1 MSFQRA
7 EDSKQP
13 DVKLQNGGDIFWILL
28 FYKKLNPTQKWPFL
42 SKTTQPLSSRVGEP
56 FSWKAICLVA
66 PGWSG
71 LSGGEVTGH
80 MLRLVLAGGLS
91 ADPSDH
97 YLGQV
102 LNLLEIIWQKSLH
115 TFHWHFCFRRGMPP
129 LALRLSLWFMV
140 ELKPDYT
147 TRGEESYTQ
156 PAFMHNHSVT
166 GMSLEIKINQVWTN
180 WLLRLICFECIQTQN
195 PCSLSS
201 NTLWLQSQQSSL
213 PESMTERCAAWQQ
226 DINWRY

>member
-13 DVKLQNGGDIFWILL
+13 DVKLQNGGEIFWILL

-102 LNLLEIIWQKSLH
+102 LNLLEIIWQNSTYL
-115 TFHWHFCFRRGMPP
+115 P
-129 LALRLSLWFMV
+129 LALLFQERHAAAGFETQFMIYGRAQARLYNPGWRIVHTACFHAQSLCNG
-140 ELKPDYT
+140 D
-147 TRGEESYTQ
+147 
-156 PAFMHNHSVT
+156 VT
-166 GMSLEIKINQVWTN
+166 WN
-180 WLLRLICFECIQTQN
+180 
-195 PCSLSS
+195 
-201 NTLWLQSQQSSL
+201 
-213 PESMTERCAAWQQ
+213 
-226 DINWRY
+226 